1 MYADLNMGGYKITNL
16 ADATLLNDVPKYGQI
31 AGAMDWEF
39 DTANTLRLLSNN
51 NDVIATVVI
60 PTAGGTGTVTSIT
73 AGAGLEGG
81 VITLAGT
88 ISMPVLG
95 VGQSY
100 SGGISQ
106 IAIDDYGRVTSVTE
120 GAFANT
126 NLGNNPTPSNVEIT
140 SSTGS
145 NTTIAAAIPS
155 GNAGV
160 MTGLMAQQL
169 ADLVSAGIGGG
180 MIPPIEILGVDATPT
195 AALGAAVRPWT
206 EQHNTNVT
214 NAGWTSVFEH
224 IGSGLI
230 EYMGI
235 VQDSIAAS
243 GLIDLR
249 LTIDG
254 IVVWSAND
262 VFDEGVTPDDSG
274 ISIIGY
280 VDVTGQLP
288 TVFQNVKFNTSIDLE
303 ALSNT
308 SLISNLDGQ
317 VKWQKYT

>member
-1 MYADLNMGGYKITNL
+1 
-16 ADATLLNDVPKYGQI
+16 
-31 AGAMDWEF
+31 
-39 DTANTLRLLSNN
+39 
-51 NDVIATVVI
+51 
-60 PTAGGTGTVTSIT
+60 
-73 AGAGLEGG
+73 
-81 VITLAGT
+81 
-88 ISMPVLG
+88 
-95 VGQSY
+95 
-100 SGGISQ
+100 
-106 IAIDDYGRVTSVTE
+106 
-120 GAFANT
+120 
-126 NLGNNPTPSNVEIT
+126 
-140 SSTGS
+140 
-145 NTTIAAAIPS
+145 
-155 GNAGV
+155 
-160 MTGLMAQQL
+160 
-169 ADLVSAGIGGG
+169 